1 MTAIQQDSVRPTGVS
16 TTRERV
22 DQWTLLWV
30 PAGNDVT
37 GAVTDELLGG
47 VPASVPG
54 SVLGVL
60 IERGLVADVTIDGTE
75 QEVEWVSERPWI
87 YRSEVRRRADGAHT
101 RLVFEGVDTLATI
114 RVDGEAVQTT
124 DDMFHSWVVD
134 LGADDTSGTWTVEVE
149 FHPALPVA
157 RAAEAS
163 QPFPRAEMYEL
174 PYNQVRKMACSFGW
188 DWGPVTNTAGL
199 WRDVVLER
207 TPQGRID
214 RALIEGTWEGE
225 AVLRGTVTCEGELS
239 KIAVEVRDARGDLV
253 QSGAFPLVAGAC
265 EIALRVPR
273 ASQWNVAGRGEQPLY
288 SVTLSAASGDG
299 LVVDNVTRRLGFRHL
314 ELVQTPDSTGESFAF
329 HVNGARV
336 WARGFNWIPAD
347 VLPERVT
354 SEKVRALILD
364 VVATGANMLRV
375 WGGGVVESDDFFD
388 ACDELGILVWQDF
401 SFACAAYPEDDEQAA
416 RVTREVED
424 AVERVGYRPSLALW
438 CGCNE
443 NLWGHEDWGWK
454 DALGEDGPW
463 GARLYFDV
471 IPSALSRL
479 DPRRPYVPGSPF
491 STDPSAHPNDPTMG
505 TTHHW
510 DTWNDI
516 DYAEFDSKYSR
527 FASEFGWQAPASWPT
542 LATALGGAPEGA
554 NDPRIVRLQKAYQGM
569 ESLSRGIKSH
579 LGHLPDDGPHWY
591 AAAQLVQARALRA
604 SIGRFRS
611 LHDTCSG
618 ALWWQFD
625 DCWPAL
631 SWSVVDVAGR
641 RKLAWYAAAEVMA
654 PRAILATAEGSSSGL
669 TLVND
674 SPTQWKAVVIVRVI
688 DRAGSVLSEETS
700 EVTLPSDSHVVVEP
714 HVLPA
719 AAAAVVVDVE
729 GTRSARW
736 LVDDASLG
744 IEPVRAR
751 VRIASHDARAGS
763 TTVEVE
769 AIDMLRDL
777 SLQAERLAPLA
788 GAIVDRQLRLLL
800 PGEVARFV
808 IAGTG
813 ESVVTPSEWGSV
825 LSASHEVLFSVQ
837 ED

>member
-1 MTAIQQDSVRPTGVS
+1 VTAIQQDSLKPTGVS

-22 DQWTLLWV
+22 DEWTLLWA
-30 PAGNDVT
+30 PSGDDAT
-37 GAVTDELLGG
+37 GTVIDELLVG

-60 IERGLVADVTIDGTE
+60 IERGLVADVTVNGTE
-75 QEVEWVSERPWI
+75 QEVEWVSERSWI
-87 YRSEVRRRADGAHT
+87 YRSEVPRRADGAHT

-114 RVDGEAVQTT
+114 RVDGEAVLTT

-149 FHPALPVA
+149 FHPALSVA

-199 WRDVVLER
+199 WRAVVLER
-207 TPQGRID
+207 TPRGRFD
-214 RALIEGTWEGE
+214 RVLMEGTWDGE
-225 AVLRGTVTCEGELS
+225 AVLRGTVTSQGELAS
-239 KIAVEVRDARGDLV
+239 IDVEVRDSRGDLL
-253 QSGAFPLVAGAC
+253 QSANFPVVTGAC
-265 EIALRVPR
+265 EIELNVPR

-288 SVTLSAASGDG
+288 SVVLIAVSEDG
-299 LVVDNVTRRLGFRHL
+299 VTVDSVTRRLGFRLL
-314 ELVQTPDSTGESFAF
+314 ELIQLPDSVGESFAF

-354 SEKVRALILD
+354 REKMRALISD
-364 VVATGANMLRV
+364 VAATGANMLRV
-375 WGGGVVESDDFFD
+375 WGGGVIESDDFFD

-401 SFACAAYPEDDEQAA
+401 SFACAAYPEDDLQSA

-424 AVERVGYRPSLALW
+424 AVARVGYRPSLALW

-463 GARLYFDV
+463 GARLYFEV
-471 IPSALSRL
+471 IPEALSRL
-479 DPRRPYVPGSPF
+479 DPHRPYVPGSPF

-510 DTWNDI
+510 DTWNEI
-516 DYAEFDSKYSR
+516 DYQEFESKYSR

-542 LATALGGAPEGA
+542 LAKALGGAPEGA
-554 NDPRIVRLQKAYQGM
+554 DDPRIVRLQKAYQGM
-569 ESLSRGIKSH
+569 ESLSRGINAH
-579 LGHLPDDGPHWY
+579 LSHLPDDGPRWY

-654 PRAILATAEGSSSGL
+654 PRAILATAEGSSTGL

-674 SPTQWKAVVIVRVI
+674 TPTQWEAAAIVRVI
-688 DRAGSVLSEETS
+688 DREGKVLSEDTT
-700 EVTLPSDSHVVVEP
+700 EVTLPADAHGVLEP
-714 HVLPA
+714 RVLPA
-719 AAAAVVVDVE
+719 GAIAVVVDVD
-729 GTRSARW
+729 GTRAARW

-744 IEPVRAR
+744 VEPVRAR
-751 VRIASHDARAGS
+751 VRIAAHDAKAGS
-763 TTVEVE
+763 TTVEVK
-769 AIDMLRDL
+769 AVDTLRDL
-777 SLQAERLAPLA
+777 SLHAERLAPFA
-788 GAIVDRQLRLLL
+788 DAIVDRQLRLLL
-800 PGEVARFV
+800 PGETAHFV
-808 IAGTG
+808 ITGTG
-813 ESVVTPSEWGSV
+813 ESVVTPHEWGAV
-825 LSASHEVLFSVQ
+825 LSASNEVLFSVQ